1 MGAVKIILIIL
12 EVLASIGLIVT
23 VLFQSS
29 NEGGMGAITG
39 KNETY
44 MGKNKTATLEKKMA
58 LATKIIA
65 VIWLVLTLALNF
77 V

>member
-1 MGAVKIILIIL
+1 MKIALIIL
-12 EVLASIGLIVT
+12 EVLASIGLIAT
-23 VLFQSS
+23 VLLQSS
-29 NEGGMGAITG
+29 NEAGMGAIAG
-39 KNETY
+39 KSETY
-44 MGKNKTATLEKKMA
+44 MGKNKAATFEKKMA